1 MKHYCLKAKW
11 APSRPSLLWEV
22 RLDIQDAR
30 SGYSGSDSGFF
41 RGPLLDH
48 ADVDWTRDLVERV
61 ESSSL
66 RECTPPHTISWPEVA
81 DKKLMRHLLQ
91 FYRIPLW
98 KNYKLTLYSAPGE
111 SKKGFVNRC
120 LSFQREERN
129 VALQKVKDIFLRRFL
144 ELEQKF
150 LRLTEDDELDVERKD
165 QALSRI
171 RDLFSDFRD
180 GFSRCFLKESLV
192 PLEETDLDWTGN
204 VRIDFQERIDK
215 LRADFVAQYNEIIRT
230 SQQKAEC
237 VEVYEVPLA
246 YSHVD
251 IVSRGVLWN

>member
-1 MKHYCLKAKW
+1 
-11 APSRPSLLWEV
+11 
-22 RLDIQDAR
+22 
-30 SGYSGSDSGFF
+30 
-41 RGPLLDH
+41 
-48 ADVDWTRDLVERV
+48 VDWTRDLVERV

-66 RECTPPHTISWPEVA
+66 QECSPLHSISWPEVA
-81 DKKLMRHLLQ
+81 DKKLLRYLLQ

-98 KNYKLTLYSAPGE
+98 KNYRLVLYSTPGE
-111 SKKGFVNRC
+111 SKKDFIRRC
-120 LSFQREERN
+120 ISAQRDERN

-150 LRLTEDDELDVERKD
+150 LQITEDDDLGIEGRD

-180 GFSRCFLKESLV
+180 GFSRCFLNDSLV

-215 LRADFVAQYNEIIRT
+215 LRADFVAQYNEVVR
-230 SQQKAEC
+230 SNRQKAEC
-237 VEVYEVPLA
+237 LEVYEVPLA